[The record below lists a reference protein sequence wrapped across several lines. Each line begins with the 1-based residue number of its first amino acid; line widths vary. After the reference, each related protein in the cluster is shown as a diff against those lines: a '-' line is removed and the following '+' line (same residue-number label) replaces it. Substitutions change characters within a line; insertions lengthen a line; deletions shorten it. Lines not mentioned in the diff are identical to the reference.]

1 MRFEPDGA
9 TFFYVAEP
17 QSIFGALRPLIKR
30 CLLLRRCPLYLYDAR
45 IYRLCSTADFADI
58 RIRKITSA
66 GRDFHVCLR
75 P

>member
-30 CLLLRRCPLYLYDAR
+30 LAAVS
-45 IYRLCSTADFADI
+45 STADFADI

-66 GRDFHVCLR
+66 GMDFHVCLR

>member
-30 CLLLRRCPLYLYDAR
+30 LAAVSFSTRSSVPL
-45 IYRLCSTADFADI
+45 
-58 RIRKITSA
+58 
-66 GRDFHVCLR
+66 
-75 P
+75 

>member
-1 MRFEPDGA
+1 MRFEPEGA

-30 CLLLRRCPLYLYDAR
+30 FAAVS
-45 IYRLCSTADFADI
+45 STADFTDI
-58 RIRKITSA
+58 RIQKIPGA
-66 GRDFHVCLR
+66 GMDFHVCLR